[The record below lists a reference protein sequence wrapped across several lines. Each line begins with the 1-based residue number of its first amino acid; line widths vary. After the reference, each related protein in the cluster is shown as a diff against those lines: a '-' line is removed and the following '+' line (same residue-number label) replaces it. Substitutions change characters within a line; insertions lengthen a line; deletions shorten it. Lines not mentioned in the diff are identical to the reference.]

1 MTAGQTSRWQLYTL
15 VALAAALA
23 VVLYVRFGRNDADAP
38 AATPAGTASPPSNQA
53 AAAKGRATLPVSDV
67 RLDALKHA
75 DSELAGTDRNPFRFK
90 PKAPPPP
97 PPQAARPTP
106 PPVFTPPVAQGPPPP
121 PPIPLKYIGW
131 LNPDSRSRIAVLADA
146 RGNPFYGKEGELIE
160 GRYRVLR
167 IAADSVDLAY
177 ADGRGRQTLRLSSQ

>member
-1 MTAGQTSRWQLYTL
+1 MTATPTSRQPLYIL
-15 VALAAALA
+15 VALVAALA
-23 VVLYVRFGRNDADAP
+23 VVLYVRFGRSAADAP
-38 AATPAGTASPPSNQA
+38 PAVPAGTASQPSNQA
-53 AAAKGRATLPVSDV
+53 AAAKGRAGLPVSDV
-67 RLDALKHA
+67 RLDALKHEG
-75 DSELAGTDRNPFRFK
+75 SKVEETDRNPFRFK

-106 PPVFTPPVAQGPPPP
+106 PPVFAPPVAQGPPPP

-131 LNPDSRSRIAVLADA
+131 LNPDTRSRIAVLADA

-177 ADGRGRQTLRLSSQ
+177 ADGRGRQTLRLSPQ

>member
-1 MTAGQTSRWQLYTL
+1 MTATPTSRAQLYSLAVL
-15 VALAAALA
+15 VAALA
-23 VVLYVRFGRNDADAP
+23 VVLYVTFGRSDAEAP
-38 AATPAGTASPPSNQA
+38 VAPPAGTGSQPSNQA
-53 AAAKGRATLPVSDV
+53 AAAGSRAALPVSDV
-67 RLDALKHA
+67 RLDALKHE

-97 PPQAARPTP
+97 PPQASRPTP
-106 PPVFTPPVAQGPPPP
+106 PPVFAPPVATGPPPP

-167 IAADSVDLAY
+167 IAADSVDVAY
-177 ADGRGRQTLRLSSQ
+177 ADGRGRQTLRLSTQ